1 MKRSFQARLEA
12 FVLEVKSGFVEYLSQ
27 FGDTEKRSMFGGTG
41 FFVNGAMFALVKED
55 RIYLRGGAEFTENL
69 IAKECKKFVHVKKS
83 STAIVNYFDITEL
96 YEKDETGLH
105 AMVQK
110 SLNNSV
116 SEKEYRDSKLNKR
129 LRDLPNFRLT
139 IERMLKKAGIE
150 DVDTFF
156 SMTPEEIFRKVQEA
170 HGYSV
175 DIKLLWMFAGAQT
188 GKHWTLL
195 SEDIKQQLLQAV

>member
-1 MKRSFQARLEA
+1 MLEI
-12 FVLEVKSGFVEYLSQ
+12 KSGFVDYLSQ
-27 FGDTEKRSMFGGTG
+27 FGETEKRSMFGGTG

-55 RIYLRGGAEFTENL
+55 RIYLRGGAEFTQML
-69 IAKECKKFVHVKKS
+69 IEKACKKFVHVKKS

-96 YEKDETGLH
+96 YDANEASLYSI
-105 AMVQK
+105 VQK
-110 SLNNSV
+110 SLDNSV

-156 SMTPEEIFRKVQEA
+156 SLTPEELFRRVQEA

-188 GKHWTLL
+188 GMHWTLL